1 MVRDLGPI
9 IESFVLL
16 VLHPRQDSAFRRTVT
31 SELSVII
38 TRDKVQ
44 SLEEFAEKSHGC
56 LGIAIAEKCKKENQS
71 SDT

>member
-9 IESFVLL
+9 IESFVLP

-38 TRDKVQ
+38 TRDNVQ
-44 SLEEFAEKSHGC
+44 SLEAFAEKSPGC
-56 LGIAIAEKCKKENQS
+56 LGIA
-71 SDT
+71 